1 MKINLKNDAGLIKQC
16 SVGYNFLIAICGP
29 AVTLTYVSL
38 KLGLLM
44 AIIPGSQLIVAGIY
58 NRKQIEK
65 LLMNG
70 FKPADKKAKEILQK
84 KGIIAT
90 DE

>member
-1 MKINLKNDAGLIKQC
+1 MKINLKNDAGMLKTVP
-16 SVGYNFLIAICGP
+16 VGYNFLIAICGP
-29 AVTLTYVSL
+29 ALTV
-38 KLGLLM
+38 LM

-84 KGIIAT
+84 KGIIAA

>member
-1 MKINLKNDAGLIKQC
+1 MKINLKNDAGMLKTVP
-16 SVGYNFLIAICGP
+16 VGYNFLIAICGP
-29 AVTLTYVSL
+29 ALTVFYVSL

-84 KGIIAT
+84 KGIIAA